1 MLILGSSIVGIIAL
15 KANAY
20 PAGTQPS
27 KLDILQEFQMVPIM
41 SDSER
46 LLLLQKELCEYEL
59 DLLDYFESHDPGEAV
74 ESTRVAVDVR
84 PPYGMCIDQDTP

>member
-1 MLILGSSIVGIIAL
+1 MLILGSPIFGIITL

-20 PAGTQPS
+20 PAGTPPS

-46 LLLLQKELCEYEL
+46 LLLLQKELCECEL
-59 DLLDYFESHDPGEAV
+59 DLLDYLESHDPEEMAK
-74 ESTRVAVDVR
+74 STIVAVDIR
-84 PPYGMCIDQDTP
+84 PPHGMCIDQDKP